1 MEVTGAGHGKGF
13 VTFVESNAKALLTDV
28 PSIKRCLCACRELPS
43 ADEVLLRLTAARSNT
58 TFLRDCIHR
67 SVTRSCPL
75 PIEELTS
82 GSFLARLVCPD
93 TPAEPAPAVPRWV
106 LSCTG
111 HTAHAAAS
119 HPIFAPNPAQLPLRT
134 HFAAQM
140 IMQQGDEK
148 FLRNLHIFHHYH
160 HPVSVVSIVTVFY
173 IVAKIPSQPS
183 RIVTLQNF
191 PALI

>member
-1 MEVTGAGHGKGF
+1 MPLRPAVG
-13 VTFVESNAKALLTDV
+13 S
-28 PSIKRCLCACRELPS
+28 PS
-43 ADEVLLRLTAARSNT
+43 ADGVSLHLAAALPST
-58 TFLRDCIHR
+58 TFLLIGYSQER
-67 SVTRSCPL
+67 VTLLSL
-75 PIEELTS
+75 QIEGITS

-93 TPAEPAPAVPRWV
+93 TPAEPAPAVPRLV

-111 HTAHAAAS
+111 HTVHAAAS
-119 HPIFAPNPAQLPLRT
+119 HPVLLQALFNNLFVLI
-134 HFAAQM
+134 FAAQM

-148 FLRNLHIFHHYH
+148 FLRNLHIFHRYH

-183 RIVTLQNF
+183 RIVTSQNF